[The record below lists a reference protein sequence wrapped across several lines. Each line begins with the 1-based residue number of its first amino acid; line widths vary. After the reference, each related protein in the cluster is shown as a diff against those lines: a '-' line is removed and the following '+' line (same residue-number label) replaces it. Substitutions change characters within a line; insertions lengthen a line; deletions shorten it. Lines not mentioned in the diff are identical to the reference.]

1 MYSKGVQLLNLF
13 MRYHYDPPKIHF
25 SLYGSTYQCDHPV
38 YNRCTLYLIGDHGLA
53 VIQQRY
59 RQKDKSTYWTE
70 IDGYLVDVL
79 YLNEGFM
86 DYFRKKAGPKNVKG
100 LYPTVTIR
108 QIMWAIRLKP
118 LPRAPWET
126 VFDKSPI

>member
-1 MYSKGVQLLNLF
+1 
-13 MRYHYDPPKIHF
+13 MRYHYQAPKIHF
-25 SLYGSTYQCDHPV
+25 SLYGKTYICDHPV
-38 YNRCTLYLIGDHGLA
+38 YSRCTLYLEGDLGLA

-59 RQKDKSTYWTE
+59 RQQDKSTYWTE
-70 IDGYLVDVL
+70 IDSYLIDDL
-79 YLNEGFM
+79 YLHEKFM
-86 DYFRKKAGPKNVKG
+86 EYFNKKAGVKNENG

-108 QIMWAIRLKP
+108 QIMWSLRLKP